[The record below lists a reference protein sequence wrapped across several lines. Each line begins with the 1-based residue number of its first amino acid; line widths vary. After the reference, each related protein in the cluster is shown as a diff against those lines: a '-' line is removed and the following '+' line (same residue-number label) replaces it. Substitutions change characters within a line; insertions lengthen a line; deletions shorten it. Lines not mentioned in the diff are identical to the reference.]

1 VRPSLRKRLPQVER
15 PGLQVVRPQETS
27 LDGDLTMLQPYKF
40 RCQVQRYLTKMPP
53 LISSLPPDCTRAATV
68 TVSERSEDLHVIA
81 VLLTPQHHCIYPA
94 AYISAIHTSPPRTI
108 AQEASSLVGPRSR
121 GSNLFTSHRAH
132 ALG

>member
-53 LISSLPPDCTRAATV
+53 PQSLRC
-68 TVSERSEDLHVIA
+68 H
-81 VLLTPQHHCIYPA
+81 LTA
-94 AYISAIHTSPPRTI
+94 R
-108 AQEASSLVGPRSR
+108 GP
-121 GSNLFTSHRAH
+121 LQ
-132 ALG
+132 LQ